1 MKKFI
6 FALTVM
12 NLILA
17 SSAEASYFVHNAV
30 PAQIQVSQANGKI
43 IGTLSAD
50 SIHDLTI
57 PSSSFPITVTSTI
70 GGLVSPAVTYTIQN
84 PSCYMIWWNMDTG
97 NSAKL
102 HSTPLIC

>member
-1 MKKFI
+1 MKKFLFI
-6 FALTVM
+6 LITM
-12 NLILA
+12 NVVLV

-30 PAQIQVSQANGKI
+30 PAQIQVSQANGKV

-70 GGLVSPAVTYTIQN
+70 GGLVSPSVTYTIKN
-84 PSCYMIWWNMDTG
+84 PGCYMIWWNMDTG

-102 HSTPLIC
+102 YSTHLIC